1 MDDFKKV
8 LFPVDFSECS
18 ENAFPF
24 ALSVA
29 KKYEARLYLI
39 HVVRDLSHYKMM
51 YIKPVMLDDVAVS
64 LAEGAEKKMKEF
76 CEKHL
81 SDFDNFATK
90 VVIGDADEEI
100 LNYADEKR
108 VDLIIICTHGRK
120 GLNRTL
126 LGSVADSV
134 IKGATI
140 PVLSINPYRM
150 ELV

>member
-39 HVVRDLSHYKMM
+39 HVVRDLSYFKLM
-51 YIKPVMLDDVAVS
+51 YVKPLMLDDMAQALVK
-64 LAEGAEKKMKEF
+64 GGEKKMKEF
-76 CEKHL
+76 CERYL
-81 SDFDNFATK
+81 TDFDNFETK
-90 VVIGDADEEI
+90 VVVGEAGEEV
-100 LNYADEKR
+100 LNYADEKE

-126 LGSVADSV
+126 LGSVADGI
-134 IKGATI
+134 IKGARV

-150 ELV
+150 DLM

>member
-8 LFPVDFSECS
+8 LLPVDFSECS
-18 ENAFPF
+18 EKAFPF

-29 KKYEARLYLI
+29 RKYEARLYLI
-39 HVVRDLSHYKMM
+39 HVVRDLSYYKMM

-64 LAEGAEKKMKEF
+64 FAEGAEKKMKEF

-81 SDFDNFATK
+81 SGFDNFETK
-90 VVIGDADEEI
+90 VVVGEAGEEV
-100 LNYADEKR
+100 LNYAHEKK
-108 VDLIIICTHGRK
+108 VDLIVICTHGRK

-126 LGSVADSV
+126 LGSVADGI
-134 IKGATI
+134 IKGATV

-150 ELV
+150 DLM

>member
-1 MDDFKKV
+1 
-8 LFPVDFSECS
+8 
-18 ENAFPF
+18 
-24 ALSVA
+24 
-29 KKYEARLYLI
+29 
-39 HVVRDLSHYKMM
+39 MM

-76 CEKHL
+76 CERHL
-81 SDFDNFATK
+81 SNFDNFETK
-90 VVIGDADEEI
+90 VVVGEAGEEV
-100 LNYADEKR
+100 LNYADEKE
-108 VDLIIICTHGRK
+108 VDLIVICTHGRK

-126 LGSVADSV
+126 LGSVADGI

>member
-1 MDDFKKV
+1 MHDFKKV

-24 ALSVA
+24 ALGIA

-76 CEKHL
+76 CERHL
-81 SDFDNFATK
+81 SDFDNFETK
-90 VVIGDADEEI
+90 VVVGEAGEEV
-100 LNYADEKR
+100 LNYADEKE
-108 VDLIIICTHGRK
+108 VDLIVICTHGRK

-126 LGSVADSV
+126 LGSVADGI